1 MVSALDAEIRTIRI
15 MAALRFLSSAVECA
29 AAVYFLHLFRIED
42 ALRVNAALGLV
53 GPTILILVTLIGLV
67 GIAER
72 LSVERIAL
80 VFLAVILIFVATR
93 G

>member
-1 MVSALDAEIRTIRI
+1 
-15 MAALRFLSSAVECA
+15 MAALRFLSSAIECA
-29 AAVYFLHLFRIED
+29 AAIYILRLFRIED
-42 ALRVNAALGLV
+42 ALRVNAILGMV

-72 LSVERIAL
+72 LSVERIVL
-80 VFLAVILIFVATR
+80 VVAAVALIFIATR

>member
-1 MVSALDAEIRTIRI
+1 MDFEVRTVRI
-15 MAALRFLSSAVECA
+15 MAALRFLSSAIECA
-29 AAVYFLHLFRIED
+29 AAVYILRLFRIED
-42 ALRVNAALGLV
+42 ALRVNAVLGMV

-72 LSVERIAL
+72 LSIERIVL
-80 VFLAVILIFVATR
+80 VVVAVILVFVATR

>member
-1 MVSALDAEIRTIRI
+1 MSVDFEVRTVRI
-15 MAALRFLSSAVECA
+15 MAALRFLSSAIECA
-29 AAVYFLHLFRIED
+29 AAVYILRLFRIED
-42 ALRVNAALGLV
+42 ALRVNAVLGMV

-72 LSVERIAL
+72 LSIERIVL
-80 VFLAVILIFVATR
+80 VVVAVILVFVATR

>member
-1 MVSALDAEIRTIRI
+1 MSVDFEARTVRI
-15 MAALRFLSSAVECA
+15 MAALRFLSSAIECA
-29 AAVYFLHLFRIED
+29 AAVYILRLFRIED
-42 ALRVNAALGLV
+42 ALRVNAVLGMV

-72 LSVERIAL
+72 LSIERIVL
-80 VFLAVILIFVATR
+80 VVVAVILVFVATR

>member
-1 MVSALDAEIRTIRI
+1 MTAADLELRTIRI
-15 MAALRFLSSAVECA
+15 MAALRFLSSAIECA
-29 AAVYFLHLFRIED
+29 AAIYILRLFRIED
-42 ALRVNAALGLV
+42 ALRVNAILGMV

-72 LSVERIAL
+72 LSVERIVL
-80 VFLAVILIFVATR
+80 VVAAVALIFIATR